1 MLNWLMIIL
10 TLWTLKKEDIY
21 ECELFTCVPY
31 PVQSSIF
38 IQGYY
43 SHKLTYTISNQ

>member
-1 MLNWLMIIL
+1 MKV
-10 TLWTLKKEDIY
+10 KKEEIH
-21 ECELFTCVPY
+21 ECELLTYVDY

-43 SHKLTYTISNQ
+43 SHKITFTISNQ